1 MVLLKGSNLNIDKD
15 RNRVRPIYLKCNALY
30 GSQMCIVTEDR
41 IDLAIA
47 LIDRMKNLFV
57 GSNSRRRGL
66 IVSDTKE
73 TIIELNNVKD
83 VKGNG
88 ISKI

>member
-1 MVLLKGSNLNIDKD
+1 
-15 RNRVRPIYLKCNALY
+15 
-30 GSQMCIVTEDR
+30 MCIVTEDR